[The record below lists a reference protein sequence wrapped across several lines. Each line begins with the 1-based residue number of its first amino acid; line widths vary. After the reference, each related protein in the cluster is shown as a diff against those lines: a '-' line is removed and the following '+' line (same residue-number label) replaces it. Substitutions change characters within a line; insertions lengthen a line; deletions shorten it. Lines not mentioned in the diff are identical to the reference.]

1 MKNSDPKF
9 RKLEDLAPF
18 PAVATKLLRVLSRD
32 DVNINE
38 IVGLVRADA
47 ALASELLRVVNS
59 AAYAHPTSIGSIQ
72 LAVTFLGFEKV
83 KNLALAVSVKGF
95 LHGILR
101 LDLVRRIWRHSLAC
115 GMICQE
121 LSSACSSSRG
131 SEDRAYTA
139 GLLHDIGRLG
149 LFLADGA
156 TYAALLSADE
166 GAVNLDK
173 EREAF
178 GVDHCE
184 AGAWLAKAWGFPEE
198 LQHVVAT
205 HHDPPGDGAKFELA
219 DLVRVGVLLT
229 DWLGFDVAPPT
240 QAYGMAHL
248 RALLPKPAQ
257 YRFDPDPAEL
267 KSKLTFQ
274 LDAFD

>member
-1 MKNSDPKF
+1 MQNSDTKF
-9 RKLEDLAPF
+9 RRLEGLAPF

-32 DVNINE
+32 DINVTE
-38 IVGLVRADA
+38 IVSLVRADA

-59 AAYAHPTSIGSIQ
+59 AAYAHPAPIGSIQ
-72 LAVTFLGFEKV
+72 QAVTFLGLEKV
-83 KNLALAVSVKGF
+83 KNLAMAVSVKGF

-121 LSSACSSSRG
+121 LSAACSSSRG

-149 LFLADGA
+149 LFLADA
-156 TYAALLSADE
+156 NAYAALLSAGKGPVDL
-166 GAVNLDK
+166 VR
-173 EREAF
+173 ERATF

-184 AGAWLAKAWGFPEE
+184 AGAWLARTWGFPEE
-198 LQHVVAT
+198 LQRVAAT
-205 HHDPPGDGAKFELA
+205 HHDPPGDAASFELV
-219 DLVRVGVLLT
+219 DLVRVGVLIT
-229 DWLGFDVAPPT
+229 DSLGFDVAPPA
-240 QAYGMAHL
+240 QAYDMARI

-257 YRFDPDPAEL
+257 YRFDPDPADL

>member
-1 MKNSDPKF
+1 VQNPDTKF
-9 RKLEDLAPF
+9 RKLEGLAPF

-32 DVNINE
+32 DINITE
-38 IVGLVRADA
+38 IVSLVRADA

-59 AAYAHPTSIGSIQ
+59 AAYAHPAPIGSIQ
-72 LAVTFLGFEKV
+72 QAVTFLGLEKV
-83 KNLALAVSVKGF
+83 KNLAMAVSVKGF

-121 LSSACSSSRG
+121 LSAACSSSRG

-149 LFLADGA
+149 LFLADA
-156 TYAALLSADE
+156 NAYAALLSAGKGPVDL
-166 GAVNLDK
+166 VK
-173 EREAF
+173 ERAAF

-184 AGAWLAKAWGFPEE
+184 AGAWLARTWGFPEE
-198 LQHVVAT
+198 LQRAAAT
-205 HHDPPGDGAKFELA
+205 HHNPPGDAASFELV
-219 DLVRVGVLLT
+219 DLVRVGVLIT
-229 DWLGFDVAPPT
+229 DSLGFDVAPPA
-240 QAYGMAHL
+240 QAYDMAQI

-257 YRFDPDPAEL
+257 YRFDPDPADL

>member
-1 MKNSDPKF
+1 MQNSDTKF
-9 RKLEDLAPF
+9 RRLEGLAPF

-32 DVNINE
+32 DVNITE
-38 IVGLVRADA
+38 IVSLVRADA

-59 AAYAHPTSIGSIQ
+59 AAYAHPAPIGSIQ
-72 LAVTFLGFEKV
+72 QAVTFLGLEKV
-83 KNLALAVSVKGF
+83 KNLAMAVSVKGF

-121 LSSACSSSRG
+121 LSAACSSSRG

-149 LFLADGA
+149 LFLADA
-156 TYAALLSADE
+156 NAYAALLSAGKGPADL
-166 GAVNLDK
+166 VK
-173 EREAF
+173 ERAAF

-184 AGAWLAKAWGFPEE
+184 AGAWLARTWGFPEE
-198 LQHVVAT
+198 LQRVAAT
-205 HHDPPGDGAKFELA
+205 HHHPPGDAASFELV
-219 DLVRVGVLLT
+219 DLVRVGVLIT
-229 DWLGFDVAPPT
+229 DSLGFDVAPPA
-240 QAYGMAHL
+240 QAYDMARI

-257 YRFDPDPAEL
+257 YRFDPDPADL